1 MPPLLGTVTQ
11 TALVVRLF
19 GLLAVLVLT
28 IGRELTVGT
37 LVGIVAAGITSFA
50 GLTRPEVLEA
60 VRRHPSLAL
69 VDLGIMTAAIAVTGV
84 DSPLVLV
91 LLPTALL
98 LGLWVD
104 RIAGAIVI
112 VCLLAVYVLAL
123 GTRTFP
129 DQRSFLAVVV
139 VPFVFVTLWM
149 LGMAI
154 VRAVEGERR
163 AQAVLRDAVASA
175 AAAGERTALAR
186 EIHDSVAKTLQGV
199 VLTSAALPQVV
210 ERDPAAAAEQAR
222 EIQGMS
228 TQAVHE
234 LRQIMSSLRERHTV
248 ESLSVAVAETA
259 MAWQAT
265 TGREVTL
272 HVAEGLDTED
282 DTVRHELVQCLSEAL
297 DNVHRHARTDEVEV
311 MLSAPDADA
320 IRLTVRDR
328 GIGMDKTVLGAAAA
342 AGHHGVTGMRE
353 RMARIGGVAD
363 IASAPGRGTTVTLAV
378 HREGLVER

>member
-1 MPPLLGTVTQ
+1 MPTLLGTVTQ

-210 ERDPAAAAEQAR
+210 ERDPAVAAEQAR

-265 TGREVTL
+265 TGREVAL

-363 IASAPGRGTTVTLAV
+363 IASAPGRGTTVTFAV